1 MTLRERMHDWLE
13 RMALGRP
20 EARAWAL
27 YDWANSAFWTTVITA
42 VFPVYYLQ
50 LARELDGETA
60 QARFA
65 LATTLA
71 LAVSAAIAPLL
82 GALADFRA
90 LRKRLLGLFGALG
103 ALSTAMLF
111 FALPGDWEFA
121 LFWFGAANVGAAAS
135 VAFYDALLPH
145 VARPGEMDRL
155 SAAGFALGYLG
166 GGLCL
171 ALSLVWI
178 ARPGWF
184 GLPTGEGLAPA
195 AATLPVRLSFLAV
208 GLWWLV
214 FMLPLLRV
222 VKEPPRLLESDEQ
235 AGASVLRTSLARLG
249 ETFRELRT
257 YRQAF
262 LMLVA
267 FLVYNDGIVTII
279 RMAALYAADKD
290 LPGSVVIGTILGIQ
304 FVGMPCAFA
313 FGAFSR
319 RFGARRLVLA
329 GLVVYFGIVLLAY
342 RMTTPVHFVCL
353 GLLVAL
359 VQGGT
364 QALSRSLFASLIPP
378 HKSGEFFALFGVG
391 EKFAG
396 IFGPLLY
403 GLAVEGLGSQGAI
416 LSVLPFF
423 LVGGFLLTRVDVE
436 SGRAVVRALEREVR
450 PV

>member
-1 MTLRERMHDWLE
+1 MTARTRAWLE

-42 VFPVYYLQ
+42 VFPVYYIE
-50 LARELDGETA
+50 LARELGGEEA
-60 QARFA
+60 QQRFA
-65 LATTLA
+65 QATTLA
-71 LAVSAAIAPLL
+71 LVVSAVIAPVL

-90 LRKRLLGLFGALG
+90 VKKRLLGLFGALG
-103 ALSTAMLF
+103 ALSTAALF
-111 FALPGDWEFA
+111 LALPGDWEYA
-121 LFWFGAANVGAAAS
+121 LFWFGLANVGAAAS

-145 VARPGEMDRL
+145 VARPDEMDRL
-155 SAAGFALGYLG
+155 SASGFALGYLG

-171 ALSLVWI
+171 AVNLAWI
-178 ARPGWF
+178 LRPGWF
-184 GLPTGEGLAPA
+184 GLPSGEGLSPA
-195 AATLPVRLSFLAV
+195 AATLPVRLAFLSVAV
-208 GLWWLV
+208 WWLL
-214 FMLPLLRV
+214 FMLPLLLV
-222 VKEPPRLLESDEQ
+222 VPEPPRRLEPDEE
-235 AGASVLRTSLARLG
+235 AGSSVLRVSLQRLG

-262 LMLVA
+262 LMLLA
-267 FLVYNDGIVTII
+267 FLIYNDGIVTII

-290 LPGSVVIGTILGIQ
+290 LPDTVVIGTILAVQ
-304 FVGMPCAFA
+304 FVGVPCAFA
-313 FGAFSR
+313 FGALSR
-319 RFGARRLVLA
+319 RFGARRLVFA
-329 GLVVYFGIVLLAY
+329 GLAVYCGITLLAY
-342 RMTTPVHFVCL
+342 RMTTPLHFVCL

-378 HKSGEFFALFGVG
+378 HKSGELFALFGVG

-396 IFGPLLY
+396 VLGPLCY
-403 GLAVEGLGSQGAI
+403 GLSVQWLGTKGAI

-423 LVGGFLLTRVDVE
+423 AVGAYLLTRVDVE
-436 SGRAVVRALEREVR
+436 AGRAAVRAIGRDVR